1 VIEAGAGFA
10 AVLLLIALR
19 VPVAVAMGLVGA
31 AGLWWVWGPASLAF
45 VLGKAPFD
53 AIATP
58 SLAVVPL
65 FVMMGVFAG
74 RGGLSRALYEAAR
87 AFLGHRR
94 GGLALATVG
103 ASALFGAICGSSLA
117 TAATIGKVAMP
128 EMRRA
133 GYPDRLAAASVAA
146 GGTLGVMIPPSV
158 LFVVYGLMTEQS
170 IGKLFAAGLLPGLL
184 GMLLYMGAVRLSTR
198 AGTAGAVAP
207 RLPWRARLATLAR
220 IWQTVLLLLL
230 VLVGMY
236 AGLFTPS
243 EAAAVGAAGALLL
256 TWLNGQL
263 SLPVLRDGLLETV
276 LTTAMIFA
284 ILIGASIFNAFVDAT
299 GLARVVIDQVAALGA
314 DPLLVLLALALLYL
328 ILGCLMDSLSMI
340 LLTIGAVF
348 PVIKGLGIDP
358 IWFGVF
364 LVTLAEIGLIT
375 PPVGMN
381 LFVLQSTVPGL
392 DLATVSRGILPF
404 VAADGVRLVLLLA
417 LPGLATWLPGVLFG

>member
-1 VIEAGAGFA
+1 MSEALLGFA
-10 AVLLLIALR
+10 AVLVLIALR

-31 AGLWWVWGPASLAF
+31 AGLYGVWGPASLAF

-53 AIATP
+53 AIASP
-58 SLAVVPL
+58 GLAVVPL
-65 FVMMGVFAG
+65 FVMMGVFAA
-74 RGGLSRALYEAAR
+74 RGGLSGSLYEAAR
-87 AFLGHRR
+87 ALLGHRR

-103 ASALFGAICGSSLA
+103 ASAVFGAICGSSLA

-133 GYPDRLAAASVAA
+133 GYPDHLAAASVAA

-184 GMLLYMGAVRLSTR
+184 GMALYMAAVAVATRRGAGL
-198 AGTAGAVAP
+198 GLAP
-207 RLPWRARLATLAR
+207 RLPWGERLRTLLGV
-220 IWQTVLLLLL
+220 WPTLCLVLA

-236 AGLFTPS
+236 AGFFTPS
-243 EAAAVGAAGALLL
+243 EAAAVGAAGALLVAALSGGL
-256 TWLNGQL
+256 TLR
-263 SLPVLRDGLLETV
+263 VLREGLVETV

-284 ILIGASIFNAFVDAT
+284 ILIGAAIFNAFLDAT
-299 GLARVVIDQVAALGA
+299 GMARVVIGMVAAWGA
-314 DPLLVLLALALLYL
+314 DPLMVLLALAALYVV
-328 ILGCLMDSLSMI
+328 LGCLMDSLSMI

-348 PVIKGLGIDP
+348 PVIRGLGIDP

-364 LVTLAEIGLIT
+364 LVTLAEIGMIT

-381 LFVLQSTVPGL
+381 LFVLQSTVPRL
-392 DLATVSRGILPF
+392 DLGTISRGILPF
-404 VAADGVRLVLLLA
+404 LVADGVRLLLLLA
-417 LPGLATWLPGVLFG
+417 LPTLATWLPGVLFG

>member
-1 VIEAGAGFA
+1 MSEALVGFA
-10 AVLLLIALR
+10 LVLVLMALR
-19 VPVAVAMGLVGA
+19 VPVAIALGLVGA
-31 AGLWWVWGPASLAF
+31 LGLYWVWGPASLAF

-65 FVMMGVFAG
+65 FVMMGVFAAH
-74 RGGLSRALYEAAR
+74 GGLSRSLFEAAR
-87 AFLGHRR
+87 ALLGHRR

-103 ASALFGAICGSSLA
+103 ASAIFGAICGSSLA

-170 IGKLFAAGLLPGLL
+170 IGKLFAAGLLPGVV
-184 GMLLYMGAVRLSTR
+184 GMMLYMVAVRVATR
-198 AGTAGAVAP
+198 RGSGFAP
-207 RLPWRARLATLAR
+207 FPPMPWRDRLRTLAGV
-220 IWQTVLLLLL
+220 WQTLALVLL
-230 VLVGMY
+230 VLLGMY

-243 EAAAVGAAGALLL
+243 EAAAVGAAGALFV
-256 TWLNGQL
+256 TWLNGRL
-263 SLPVLRDGLLETV
+263 NLEVLRNGLIETV

-284 ILIGASIFNAFVDAT
+284 ILIGAAIFNAFIDTT
-299 GLARVVIDQVAALGA
+299 GLADQLIARIAALGA
-314 DPLLVLLALALLYL
+314 DPLVVLLALAVLY
-328 ILGCLMDSLSMI
+328 IALGCLMDSLSMI

-348 PVIKGLGIDP
+348 PVIRALGIDP

-364 LVTLAEIGLIT
+364 LVTLAEIGMIT

-392 DLATVSRGILPF
+392 DLGTVSRGILPF
-404 VAADGVRLVLLLA
+404 VLADGVRLLILLA
-417 LPGLATWLPGVLFG
+417 LPGLATWLPTLLFG

>member
-1 VIEAGAGFA
+1 MSAALAGFL
-10 AVLLLIALR
+10 AVLVLIALR
-19 VPVAVAMGLVGA
+19 VPVAIAMALVGA
-31 AGLWWVWGPASLAF
+31 AGLYGVWGPPSLAF

-53 AIATP
+53 AIASP

-65 FVMMGVFAG
+65 FVMMGVFAA

-103 ASALFGAICGSSLA
+103 ASAIFGAICGSSLA
-117 TAATIGKVAMP
+117 TAATIGRVAMP

-133 GYPDRLAAASVAA
+133 GYPDQLAAASVAA

-170 IGKLFAAGLLPGLL
+170 IGKLFAAGLLPGVL
-184 GMLLYMGAVRLSTR
+184 GMLLYMA
-198 AGTAGAVAP
+198 AVAVATRRGPAFALAP
-207 RLPWRARLATLAR
+207 RVPWRDRLRTLAGV
-220 IWQTVLLLLL
+220 WQTVVLLLL
-230 VLVGMY
+230 VLGGMY
-236 AGLFTPS
+236 GGLFTPS

-256 TWLNGQL
+256 SWLAGQL
-263 SLPVLRDGLLETV
+263 GPAVLREGLLETV

-284 ILIGASIFNAFVDAT
+284 ILIGAAIFNAFIDAT
-299 GLARVVIDQVAALGA
+299 GIAQQVIELIAALGA

-328 ILGCLMDSLSMI
+328 VLGCLMDSLSMI

-348 PVIKGLGIDP
+348 PVIRGLGIDP

-364 LVTLAEIGLIT
+364 LVTLAEIGMIT

-381 LFVLQSTVPGL
+381 LFVLQSVVPGL
-392 DLATVSRGILPF
+392 ALGTVSRGVLPF
-404 VAADGVRLVLLLA
+404 VAADLVRLAVLLA
-417 LPGLATWLPGVLFG
+417 LPFLATWLPGLLFG

>member
-1 VIEAGAGFA
+1 
-10 AVLLLIALR
+10 
-19 VPVAVAMGLVGA
+19 
-31 AGLWWVWGPASLAF
+31 
-45 VLGKAPFD
+45 
-53 AIATP
+53 
-58 SLAVVPL
+58 
-65 FVMMGVFAG
+65 
-74 RGGLSRALYEAAR
+74 
-87 AFLGHRR
+87 LGHRR

-133 GYPDRLAAASVAA
+133 GYPDTLASASVAA

-184 GMLLYMGAVRLSTR
+184 GMLLYMAAVRLATR
-198 AGTAGAVAP
+198 RGLAATVAP
-207 RLPWRARLATLAR
+207 RLSWRERLATLAR

-243 EAAAVGAAGALLL
+243 EAAAVGAAGALFL

-263 SLPVLRDGLLETV
+263 TLATLRDGLVETV

-284 ILIGASIFNAFVDAT
+284 ILIGAAIFNAFVDAT

-314 DPLLVLLALALLYL
+314 DPLLVLLALAVVYIL
-328 ILGCLMDSLSMI
+328 LGCLMDSLSMI

-348 PVIKGLGIDP
+348 PVIRGLGIDP

-364 LVTLAEIGLIT
+364 LVTLAEIGMIT

-392 DLATVSRGILPF
+392 GLGTVSRGILPF
-404 VAADGVRLVLLLA
+404 VAADGVRLLILLA
-417 LPGLATWLPGVLFG
+417 APWLATWLPTLLFG

>member
-1 VIEAGAGFA
+1 
-10 AVLLLIALR
+10 
-19 VPVAVAMGLVGA
+19 
-31 AGLWWVWGPASLAF
+31 
-45 VLGKAPFD
+45 
-53 AIATP
+53 
-58 SLAVVPL
+58 
-65 FVMMGVFAG
+65 
-74 RGGLSRALYEAAR
+74 
-87 AFLGHRR
+87 
-94 GGLALATVG
+94 
-103 ASALFGAICGSSLA
+103 
-117 TAATIGKVAMP
+117 
-128 EMRRA
+128 
-133 GYPDRLAAASVAA
+133 
-146 GGTLGVMIPPSV
+146 
-158 LFVVYGLMTEQS
+158 
-170 IGKLFAAGLLPGLL
+170 
-184 GMLLYMGAVRLSTR
+184 MLLYMGAVRLSTR
-198 AGTAGAVAP
+198 GGTAGAVAP
-207 RLPWRARLATLAR
+207 RLPWRARLATLGR

-243 EAAAVGAAGALLL
+243 EAAAVGAGGALFL

-263 SLPVLRDGLLETV
+263 TFATLRDGLVETV

-299 GLARVVIDQVAALGA
+299 GLARVVIGQVAALGA

-364 LVTLAEIGLIT
+364 LVTLAEIGMIT

-392 DLATVSRGILPF
+392 GLGTVSRGILPF
-404 VAADGVRLVLLLA
+404 VLADGVRLLILLA
-417 LPGLATWLPGVLFG
+417 VPALATWLPRLLFG

>member
-1 VIEAGAGFA
+1 
-10 AVLLLIALR
+10 
-19 VPVAVAMGLVGA
+19 
-31 AGLWWVWGPASLAF
+31 
-45 VLGKAPFD
+45 
-53 AIATP
+53 
-58 SLAVVPL
+58 
-65 FVMMGVFAG
+65 
-74 RGGLSRALYEAAR
+74 
-87 AFLGHRR
+87 
-94 GGLALATVG
+94 
-103 ASALFGAICGSSLA
+103 
-117 TAATIGKVAMP
+117 
-128 EMRRA
+128 
-133 GYPDRLAAASVAA
+133 
-146 GGTLGVMIPPSV
+146 
-158 LFVVYGLMTEQS
+158 
-170 IGKLFAAGLLPGLL
+170 
-184 GMLLYMGAVRLSTR
+184 MLLYMGAVRLSTR

-243 EAAAVGAAGALLL
+243 EAAAVGAGGALFL

-263 SLPVLRDGLLETV
+263 TFATLRDGLVETV

-299 GLARVVIDQVAALGA
+299 GLARVVIGQVAALGA

-364 LVTLAEIGLIT
+364 LVTLAEIGMIT

-392 DLATVSRGILPF
+392 GLGTVSRGILPF
-404 VAADGVRLVLLLA
+404 VLADGVRLLILLA
-417 LPGLATWLPGVLFG
+417 VPALATWLPRLLFG